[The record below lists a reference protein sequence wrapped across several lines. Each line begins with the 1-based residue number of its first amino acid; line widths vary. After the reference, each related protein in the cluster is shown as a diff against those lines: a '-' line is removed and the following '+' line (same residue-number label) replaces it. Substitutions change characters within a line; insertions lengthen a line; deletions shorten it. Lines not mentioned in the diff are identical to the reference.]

1 MTPRFCLPGR
11 SHLLLA
17 SVSAAALLG
26 LGAIGAPPAL
36 AAADPHGH
44 EHGAHEGHGS
54 DGQHRGHGAHD
65 EDVVTVSATR
75 SRRRVQDDPIR
86 VEIIDREEI
95 EEKIIM
101 SPGNISVLLAETGG
115 LWVQASSAAL
125 GSAGI
130 RVQGMSERYTLL
142 LSDGLPL
149 YGGQA
154 GSVGLLQIPPTDLA
168 RVEIIKGSASA
179 LYGGSAMGGVI
190 NLITRRPG
198 DARDGEILIN
208 LTSQRGADVTG
219 YAAVPLPGG
228 WGYSVTGGGHWQD
241 ARDLDASG
249 WADIPSYERYT
260 LRPRL
265 FWDRAAGGGALF
277 TFGYTQETRSG
288 GTLPGRTVPD
298 ANPFVQGLDT
308 QRLDAG
314 FSLDLPIGEDLD
326 FGVRASAMEARHRH
340 RFGTAI
346 ERDQRRTLFGEA
358 TLAWSHDGHS
368 LVGGVAVQAD
378 ALDADDFPSL
388 DYSFT
393 VPGVFIQY
401 DRELTEQLTVSG
413 SLRADSHSEYGD
425 FLSPRLS
432 VLWRPGLWTL
442 RASAAQGFFAP
453 GPFIGAIEET
463 GLSRLDPLTG
473 LEAEQAESLSFDIG
487 RRFGPIEANII
498 AFQTR
503 VTDEAVLVPTGAVM
517 PDGTNR
523 LRIVNSPGETE
534 TRGGEF
540 LLRYRYE
547 HYVVTASYMY
557 THSDARDPVTGLR
570 SETPLTPRHSAG
582 MVAMWE
588 DHDRGRIG
596 FEAYYTGGQALE
608 DNPYRTRSRPFVN
621 MGILAEWRVGR
632 FSIFG
637 NAENI
642 LDIRQSR
649 YDPLVRPALGS
660 DGRWTVDAWAP
671 TDGFVFNGGVRV
683 RFGAES

>member
-1 MTPRFCLPGR
+1 MTLRICLPARPSRALILAAGA
-11 SHLLLA
+11 A
-17 SVSAAALLG
+17 SVALCPL
-26 LGAIGAPPAL
+26 AAPPAL
-36 AAADPHGH
+36 AAAINPHH
-44 EHGAHEGHGS
+44 
-54 DGQHRGHGAHD
+54 GHGAHD
-65 EDVVTVSATR
+65 EHGAHGGDTITVSATR

-95 EEKIIM
+95 EEKMIM
-101 SPGNISVLLAETGG
+101 APGNISVLLAETGG

-142 LSDGLPL
+142 LADGLPL

-154 GSVGLLQIPPTDLA
+154 GSIGLLQIPPTDLA

-190 NLITRRPG
+190 NLISRRPS
-198 DARDGEILIN
+198 DAREGEILFN
-208 LTSQRGADVTG
+208 ATSQRGADVTA
-219 YAAVPLPGG
+219 YTAAPLADG
-228 WGYSVTGGGHWQD
+228 WSYSVTGGGHWQD
-241 ARDLDASG
+241 ARDLDGSG
-249 WADIPSYERYT
+249 WADIPSYVRYT
-260 LRPRL
+260 IRPRL

-298 ANPFVQGLDT
+298 GNPFVQGLDT

-314 FSLDLPIGEDLD
+314 FNLDLPISEDLE
-326 FGVRASAMEARHRH
+326 FGVRASAMATDHRH
-340 RFGTAI
+340 QFGPRT

-368 LVGGVAVQAD
+368 LVGGLAVQAD
-378 ALDADDFPSL
+378 TLDADDFPDI

-401 DRELTEQLTVSG
+401 DRDLTEDFTVSG
-413 SLRADSHSEYGD
+413 GLRADSHSAYGE
-425 FLSPRLS
+425 FLSPRVS
-432 VLWRPGLWTL
+432 VLWRPGAWTL
-442 RASAAQGFFAP
+442 RASAARGFFAP
-453 GPFIGAIEET
+453 GPFVGAIEET

-473 LEAEQAESLSFDIG
+473 LEAERAESLSFDIG
-487 RRFGPIEANII
+487 RRFGPFEANLI
-498 AFQTR
+498 AFRTR
-503 VTDEAVLVPTGAVM
+503 VTDEAVLIPTGATL
-517 PDGTNR
+517 PDGTDR
-523 LRIVNSPGETE
+523 LRIVNAPGETV
-534 TRGGEF
+534 TRGGEA

-557 THSDARDPVTGLR
+557 TQSDARDPVTGQR
-570 SETPLTPRHSAG
+570 VETPLTPRHSAG

-596 FEAYYTGGQALE
+596 FEAYYTGGQTLD

-632 FSIFG
+632 FSVFG

-642 LDIRQSR
+642 LNIRQSR

-683 RFGAES
+683 RFGAEQD

>member
-1 MTPRFCLPGR
+1 MTLRICLPAR
-11 SHLLLA
+11 PRRAIILA
-17 SVSAAALLG
+17 AGAASFALCPL
-26 LGAIGAPPAL
+26 AAPPAL
-36 AAADPHGH
+36 AAASPHHGH
-44 EHGAHEGHGS
+44 GHG
-54 DGQHRGHGAHD
+54 HGHD
-65 EDVVTVSATR
+65 EVHGHQADVVTVSATR

-95 EEKIIM
+95 EEKMIM
-101 SPGNISVLLAETGG
+101 APGNISVLLAETGG

-142 LSDGLPL
+142 LADGLPL

-190 NLITRRPG
+190 NLISRRPS
-198 DARDGEILIN
+198 DAREGEILFN
-208 LTSQRGADVTG
+208 ATSQRGADVTA
-219 YAAVPLPGG
+219 YTAAPLADG
-228 WGYSVTGGGHWQD
+228 WSHSITGGGHWQD
-241 ARDLDASG
+241 ARDLDGSG

-260 LRPRL
+260 IRPRL

-298 ANPFVQGLDT
+298 GNPFVQGLDT

-314 FSLDLPIGEDLD
+314 FSLELPLNDDLE
-326 FGVRASAMEARHRH
+326 FGVRASAMATDHRH
-340 RFGTAI
+340 QFGART
-346 ERDQRRTLFGEA
+346 ERDRRRTLFGEA

-368 LVGGVAVQAD
+368 LVGGLAVQAD
-378 ALDADDFPSL
+378 TLDTDDFPDI

-401 DRELTEQLTVSG
+401 DHDLTEDFTVSG
-413 SLRADSHSEYGD
+413 GLRADSHSEYGA
-425 FLSPRLS
+425 FLSPRVS
-432 VLWRPGLWTL
+432 VLWRPGPWTL

-473 LEAEQAESLSFDIG
+473 LGAEQAESLSFDIG
-487 RRFGPIEANII
+487 RRFGPFEANLI
-498 AFQTR
+498 AFRTR
-503 VTDEAVLVPTGAVM
+503 VTDEAVLMPTGATL
-517 PDGTNR
+517 PDGTDR
-523 LRIVNSPGETE
+523 LRIVNAPGETV
-534 TRGGEF
+534 TRGGEA

-547 HYVVTASYMY
+547 EYVVTASYMY
-557 THSDARDPVTGLR
+557 TQSDARDPVTGQR
-570 SETPLTPRHSAG
+570 TETPLTPRHSAG

-649 YDPLVRPALGS
+649 YDPLERPALGS

-683 RFGAES
+683 RFGAEQ